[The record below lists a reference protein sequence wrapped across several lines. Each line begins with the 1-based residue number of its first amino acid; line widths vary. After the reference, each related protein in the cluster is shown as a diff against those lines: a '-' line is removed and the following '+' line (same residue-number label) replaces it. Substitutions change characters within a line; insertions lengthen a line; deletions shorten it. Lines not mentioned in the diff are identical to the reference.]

1 MTDTRAVFL
10 ECLDP
15 VASMLTEPA
24 ILAAWDAPS
33 ALERMTVGDIVG
45 HLVRTG
51 NRAWDYLPD
60 RVDGKPAI
68 ETVAGYYEAIS
79 LGTDLDS
86 AGNSGVRDR
95 AAAAAAAGPS
105 ALANE
110 LADARAALEA
120 AFVDLPRA
128 AAIRVIG
135 GLAIR
140 YDAYLAT
147 RIIEVV
153 VHLDDVAASVPGFTP
168 DVSPAAWDIAIDGS
182 IELARVRHG
191 DAEVLRVMA
200 RGERARAD
208 VFPVF

>member
-1 MTDTRAVFL
+1 
-10 ECLDP
+10 
-15 VASMLTEPA
+15 
-24 ILAAWDAPS
+24 
-33 ALERMTVGDIVG
+33 
-45 HLVRTG
+45 
-51 NRAWDYLPD
+51 
-60 RVDGKPAI
+60 
-68 ETVAGYYEAIS
+68 
-79 LGTDLDS
+79 
-86 AGNSGVRDR
+86 
-95 AAAAAAAGPS
+95 
-105 ALANE
+105 